1 MQFQYS
7 LLIDTNLKSE
17 SGEVLKKIYDLLLPQ
32 TAESNVKK
40 YLLAHTVERFYNDKK
55 VNYRFIENFINN
67 TKSLEVFL
75 DEEPDPA
82 VIHSIKIA
90 LKPVTEITGYRMMK
104 TNTKI
109 RVQIESV

>member
-1 MQFQYS
+1 MIFQYS
-7 LLIDTNLKSE
+7 LLIDTNLKAE
-17 SGEVLKKIYDLLLPQ
+17 SGELLKKIYDLLLP
-32 TAESNVKK
+32 TVDSDIKK

-75 DEEPDPA
+75 DEEPDPSI
-82 VIHSIKIA
+82 IHIIKTT
-90 LKPVTEITGYRMMK
+90 LKPVLEITGYRMMK